1 MERTP
6 NSSLIPQLCLLL
18 SVLSG
23 VLLGVVTFRYLHH
36 EEVATQSHIA
46 QALDQIRDHYVEDI
60 DEDTL
65 AQGAIDGMLGQ
76 LDNYSVL
83 LNASQFAQLRQESEG
98 AFSGVGIEIERRD
111 DTFEIIALISDSPA
125 FHAGIKTGDR
135 LQAVDDMPTANLD
148 MNQLISRVKG
158 EPGTAVKLTLLRENF
173 PQALSIRVVRSQLTV
188 ASATVRRLEDGVVH
202 ARLTKFQ
209 QRTADELASALTRL
223 NNDSPVRGLILDL
236 RNNPGGLLSSAI
248 AVADLFL
255 QRGVIVT
262 TRKRRGKSAQQHFRA
277 TLGDILPGRPIAV
290 LINGGSASAAEVV
303 AAALR
308 DHRRATLVGARSF
321 GKGSVQTL
329 MPTLGL
335 RQTIKLTTAEYF
347 SPQGLAINNVGVDPD
362 VLIKEASAAANT
374 DLWLDAAIA
383 ALKHMDLGVEQRLS
397 GTD

>member
-1 MERTP
+1 M
-6 NSSLIPQLCLLL
+6 
-18 SVLSG
+18 
-23 VLLGVVTFRYLHH
+23 
-36 EEVATQSHIA
+36 
-46 QALDQIRDHYVEDI
+46 
-60 DEDTL
+60 
-65 AQGAIDGMLGQ
+65 
-76 LDNYSVL
+76 
-83 LNASQFAQLRQESEG
+83 
-98 AFSGVGIEIERRD
+98 
-111 DTFEIIALISDSPA
+111 
-125 FHAGIKTGDR
+125 
-135 LQAVDDMPTANLD
+135 
-148 MNQLISRVKG
+148 
-158 EPGTAVKLTLLRENF
+158 
-173 PQALSIRVVRSQLTV
+173 
-188 ASATVRRLEDGVVH
+188 
-202 ARLTKFQ
+202 
-209 QRTADELASALTRL
+209 
-223 NNDSPVRGLILDL
+223 RGLILDL
-236 RNNPGGLLSSAI
+236 RNNPGGLLSSAV